1 MATTRTIHPAA
12 QMFPM
17 IEGAAYEQFR
27 NDIERQGLLQPIAV
41 LPDGSV
47 LDGRNRLRACEELD
61 IEPRFVTVNPESPLA
76 YVLSANKHRRH
87 LTSSQL
93 AMLAA
98 DEVPKLRP
106 AAEERMRAGGKVGGE
121 TAGKGRPKADSP
133 VEKSL
138 QGYRHGTR
146 RSPTVDKAAELFG
159 TNGNYVQAAL
169 TLKANAPDLAEKVM
183 AGTLNI
189 EKARGELAKRTGRR
203 AQTLANA
210 AVRNANEWLGR
221 IQGVPG
227 YCEGV
232 SAEAVRG
239 DASLLR
245 SWQEALRDAIASMR
259 ALQKKLEV

>member
-1 MATTRTIHPAA
+1 MSTNRTIHPAA

-27 NDIERQGLLQPIAV
+27 DDIARQGLLQPISV

-98 DEVPKLRP
+98 DEVQKLRP
-106 AAEERMRAGGKVGGE
+106 DAESRRAEGQKSGGDS
-121 TAGKGRPKADSP
+121 AGRGRPKN
-133 VEKSL
+133 SL
-138 QGYRHGTR
+138 RENFTASKRAGTG
-146 RSPTVDKAAELFG
+146 RSKAVDKAADLFG

-169 TLKANAPDLAEKVM
+169 TIKANAPDLAERVM